1 MKSFRFL
8 PAIFRRGK
16 EDGWSLVNT
25 IVTVVLTMIIGTVAV
40 SLIVAAQ
47 RGSNNFTD
55 TVMTEAELN
64 NAMSSITRQLTT
76 AESIIIADDN
86 LVKVANVEDDV
97 RQDTTFFA
105 WTPAPEAAKW
115 DEFKGYLTGDNAT
128 GKPLAM
134 SDLPNFPAV
143 VAATSSYDSE
153 GNPEDKKPEV
163 RVLVNGYIQ
172 DESTPLFT
180 YFNGGE
186 DSMTTPVSDDEVN
199 NIKRVQVQLRAVVE
213 GRDAPMELASSV
225 TPRAGLSGTLGES
238 HIGSQDAPVSVMLT
252 GNLPPRSTTSTLNWN
267 NVDGADSYT
276 LYRENAKQEVNPK
289 VVGTTQETTM
299 VDKGLTPGETYR
311 YYVVATNVNGLSPKS
326 NIVALTATPPAP
338 VLSGEVNDSY
348 TNDLS
353 WTRSNGA
360 VGYRILKDGQAWKS
374 VTGIN
379 TLSITDTETRA
390 GESHTYKVVAYNNAG
405 TGSGNSLGVG
415 DSPWSNEVT
424 LYANPATPVL
434 TGSVNKGDRI
444 LKWTSVPGATSY
456 ELKRISPS
464 AKTFPKQAGRT
475 YTDIDQHKSS
485 SFKYQVRAHNP
496 SGASEW
502 SNIVDLN
509 PIPDPVQPKVEDW
522 NTNSNTYNMKNKT
535 WWEESPQATFY
546 EWRIGKVD
554 RGGGDTWGPG
564 AWETQG
570 EAVRAAWHNLPARDA
585 DTEISYDLRACNYTG
600 CSELK
605 WDWGKQPPGA
615 FSVQGHVENSRT
627 GYRSLRPDSNRA
639 LQVQEAKFWWNLSE
653 GADGYSFSGAGKT
666 GSNSATK
673 DDIWIS
679 GYTPGATTTV
689 NVTAKGSVSGI
700 NRNAAGYKWQST
712 PAQPH
717 SIKYRFQ
724 YRGASN
730 GDTRLRFWSD
740 DYSAVTG
747 KYDNIYIRYG
757 LRYRSS
763 DSKPFSFSRT
773 SSETWANFN
782 TIRSTQ
788 HFVKRNLGPEEYGG
802 IAWGMTE
809 KTVASGYAGS
819 HRSQDSNSSRGWWMT
834 DGQDDNQYN
843 GGYRGIYG
851 GTSTN
856 QSTSWTASN
865 SGAAAGTVS
874 DWTNVPFSARN
885 YPTNAE
891 NGSTDTYYSVFSR

>member
-55 TVMTEAELN
+55 TVMTETELN

-128 GKPLAM
+128 GKPLDM

-289 VVGTTQETTM
+289 VVGTTQGTTM
-299 VDKGLTPGETYR
+299 VDQGLTPGETYR

-405 TGSGNSLGVG
+405 TGSGNSLGMG

-424 LYANPATPVL
+424 LYANPAAPVL
-434 TGSVNKGDRI
+434 TGSVNKGDRN
-444 LKWTSVPGATSY
+444 LSWTAVPGATGY

-464 AKTFPKQAGRT
+464 GKSFPVQTTRT
-475 YTDIDQHKSS
+475 YSDKDVIKSS
-485 SFKYQVRAHNP
+485 DFRYQVRAKNP
-496 SGASEW
+496 SGWSDW
-502 SNIVDLN
+502 SNIVSLN
-509 PIPDPVQPKVEDW
+509 PIPAPVQPKVYDYED
-522 NTNSNTYNMKNKT
+522 SASTYNMMNRTT
-535 WWEESPQATFY
+535 WPSSAQATY
-546 EWRIGKVD
+546 YDWRISKVD
-554 RGGGDTWGPG
+554 RGNGDVWTNTDWTNTG
-564 AWETQG
+564 TTRQ
-570 EAVRAAWHNLPARDA
+570 RDHNLPERDS
-585 DTEISYDLRACNYTG
+585 DSKTSYDVRACNYTG
-600 CSELK
+600 CSTLK
-605 WDWGKQPPGA
+605 WDQGVQPPGV
-615 FSVQGHVENSRT
+615 FSVSGYEERSRT
-627 GYRSLRPDSNRA
+627 GYHSTRSDGNRP
-639 LQVQEAKFWWNLSE
+639 LEVQTARFAWHQSVNADKYLFD
-653 GADGYSFSGAGKT
+653 GAYKT
-666 GSNSATK
+666 ATVTGGRS
-673 DDIWIS
+673 DVWINN
-679 GYTPGATTTV
+679 YTPGTAFDIK
-689 NVTAKGSVSGI
+689 VTAVGDMSGI
-700 NRNAAGYKWQST
+700 DRSASRYKWQST
-712 PAQPH
+712 PAQPNN
-717 SIKYRFQ
+717 IGFQFQ
-724 YRGASN
+724 YKGAANTSRLSFWAGNSRYAASTGKSDGVDLRYGDRWRWKEGDKFSYSNTPSESWVNWTQQRSTSGFTKSNAKNGAS
-730 GDTRLRFWSD
+730 F
-740 DYSAVTG
+740 
-747 KYDNIYIRYG
+747 
-757 LRYRSS
+757 
-763 DSKPFSFSRT
+763 
-773 SSETWANFN
+773 
-782 TIRSTQ
+782 
-788 HFVKRNLGPEEYGG
+788 GG
-802 IAWGMTE
+802 VAWGRSW
-809 KTVASGYAGS
+809 KTLESGYNGS
-819 HRSQDSNSSRGWWMT
+819 VHSQDSRSSRGWWMT
-834 DGQDDNQYN
+834 DGQDDNQFN
-843 GGYRGIYG
+843 GGYRGLYAG
-851 GTSTN
+851 SRTGLPTP
-856 QSTSWTASN
+856 WTGANN
-865 SGAAAGTVS
+865 SGVAPTRS
-874 DWTNVPFSARN
+874 DWTPVPYSSRN
-885 YPTNAE
+885 YVEDT
-891 NGSTDTYYSVFSR
+891 TDGKNYWHIFSR